1 MKQYNVPLDGHEIG
15 DGLDR
20 LIKDL
25 KKLNLS
31 ESEVSE
37 HESNSLS
44 LMVDE
49 ALKGVDIRSHYP
61 TFYTRLLKSF
71 ALRQQFIE
79 AILLLKQPA
88 LPEAE
93 SLFAVTRAD
102 LAFLHSS
109 PPARFATEAPWPV
122 ILQQTKEQLMS
133 VFFPPQVVFRAG
145 AGARGFTEAYSTL
158 LRSEFAAN
166 QTLYTLLLESTLH
179 ENRADALALFL
190 NVAVSGGSFRPMHA
204 SLHWGGYAA
213 EATLSAEGRTRLP
226 DLPISAAFD
235 ADQQQIQADLNLT
248 LTSAA

>member
-20 LIKDL
+20 LIEDL

-93 SLFAVTRAD
+93 SLFAVTHAD
-102 LAFLHSS
+102 LAFLHSPS
-109 PPARFATEAPWPV
+109 PAPHMGETQWHV

-133 VFFPPQVVFRAG
+133 VFFPPRVVFRAG
-145 AGARGFTEAYSTL
+145 AAALADAHYTL
-158 LRSEFAAN
+158 LRSEFAVN

-190 NVAVSGGSFRPMHA
+190 NVAVSDGSLRPMHA

-235 ADQQQIQADLNLT
+235 VDQQQIQADLNLT